1 MYSFPAVKGCPLKVP
16 FVHRLHFVIQ
26 IALFFLFLNTA
37 WGSRL
42 PLRASRR
49 QKVVIRWALRDN
61 FSLWLWNESPPLYLP
76 YILSSF
82 SKLYLYIYIHI
93 YSTKGNWCELVLYFL
108 LINND
113 KKFFWKGKKTSRSR
127 SCFFLPLCLHCPFSL
142 RHWSSL

>member
-26 IALFFLFLNTA
+26 IALFFKMA

-42 PLRASRR
+42 SLSAAGREEKRLLPIQRSGTTFFLRLEMNPLHCTSPISSLPF
-49 QKVVIRWALRDN
+49 QK
-61 FSLWLWNESPPLYLP
+61 P
-76 YILSSF
+76 
-82 SKLYLYIYIHI
+82 YIYIYI

-108 LINND
+108 LINDD
-113 KKFFWKGKKTSRSR
+113 KKFFWKGKKTCSRTALA
-127 SCFFLPLCLHCPFSL
+127 FFLPLCLHCLFSL